1 MIWEKEKKRR
11 ARVGLGLVILLSY
24 RTRAGLGP
32 ERLGPG
38 PKFEARVQ
46 GSAIAI
52 STEGDSTR
60 TWSVW
65 RGKPTRPP
73 KPPPPRRR
81 ARVNMLS
88 RGPRICSGAPVA
100 KHSHNA
106 SHNFV
111 LQLYLI
117 KCTLSFFCLGWT
129 HHLCLVGTAA
139 MLISSLFASLFLPR
153 DLHPEAIRN
162 NTSFSLDPTLTK
174 IWEHLR
180 RDDANPPEDLR
191 WC

>member
-1 MIWEKEKKRR
+1 MLSSLK
-11 ARVGLGLVILLSY
+11 GILLCPIWFFTY
-24 RTRAGLGP
+24 LWEHTFFINL
-32 ERLGPG
+32 
-38 PKFEARVQ
+38 KFVRHYCNFFTYHN
-46 GSAIAI
+46 I
-52 STEGDSTR
+52 
-60 TWSVW
+60 
-65 RGKPTRPP
+65 
-73 KPPPPRRR
+73 
-81 ARVNMLS
+81 L
-88 RGPRICSGAPVA
+88 PVSKWHIFFSQA
-100 KHSHNA
+100 KHSRNV

-153 DLHPEAIRN
+153 DLHPEATRN
-162 NTSFSLDPTLTK
+162 YTSFSLDPTLTK

-180 RDDANPPEDLR
+180 RDDANPPEDFR